1 MYKQLIEKLK
11 IWDGYNVILQMIIM
25 SYNLW
30 KNGHL
35 HDFENRGI
43 TKFRYIDEIRERL
56 YVVNSEILG
65 FPSA

>member
-1 MYKQLIEKLK
+1 
-11 IWDGYNVILQMIIM
+11 MIIM

-30 KNGHL
+30 KKGHL